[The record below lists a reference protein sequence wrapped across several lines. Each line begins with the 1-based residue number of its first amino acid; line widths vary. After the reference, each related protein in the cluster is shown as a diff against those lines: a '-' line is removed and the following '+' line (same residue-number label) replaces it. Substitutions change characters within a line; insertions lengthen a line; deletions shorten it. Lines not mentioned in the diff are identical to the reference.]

1 MSKGAKLPH
10 SVIAAVRDDT
20 VFRAVA
26 LRRRHDTVEIQWTR
40 QMGAEGGTWEAFAS
54 ECGLGTAS
62 PASGGEAG
70 SHAAVVVGL
79 DPTAIAFYKINAPN
93 VSRDETDAIV
103 RMQAESF
110 LPLPPSQIEVA
121 WRRMPST
128 NGMVDVTIAAA
139 RSDYL
144 ERFVGETRA
153 FRPQTILPACEGT
166 ARTWHELFSERERQ
180 ALIVSIGPRNT
191 QVCLVVHGAV
201 ANAAVLDV
209 GMESLAIV
217 TGESAGSPEATEVI
231 ERFAQD
237 IRSVGESFDWS
248 ESAPWPMLV
257 LSDGSETI
265 GRLVDALNAT
275 GLDARVSLPK
285 TQVLG
290 PLVGLGPED
299 LYEYRAPLG
308 LALMRLDNPA
318 ETLDL
323 FARLNEAEQERKA
336 RSAWYSTT
344 LAVVAAAVM
353 LVVFIGTWYT
363 VDVVTAKRL
372 NELVSLPAFEQARE
386 HQILIETVARHRP
399 DLLGLLADIS
409 AGENNGIELDTLH
422 FKKGQTVTI
431 MGRAGN
437 MEQMWKFQENLLN
450 QKSIRNVEISN
461 SSTDS
466 KSKKIKFT
474 MEFHYRNFT
483 KKDAVL

>member
-1 MSKGAKLPH
+1 
-10 SVIAAVRDDT
+10 
-20 VFRAVA
+20 
-26 LRRRHDTVEIQWTR
+26 
-40 QMGAEGGTWEAFAS
+40 
-54 ECGLGTAS
+54 
-62 PASGGEAG
+62 
-70 SHAAVVVGL
+70 
-79 DPTAIAFYKINAPN
+79 
-93 VSRDETDAIV
+93 
-103 RMQAESF
+103 
-110 LPLPPSQIEVA
+110 
-121 WRRMPST
+121 
-128 NGMVDVTIAAA
+128 VTIAAA

-144 ERFVGETRA
+144 ERFVDDTRA

-191 QVCLVVHGAV
+191 QVCLVVNGSV

-209 GMESLAIV
+209 GMDNLAVV

-265 GRLVDALNAT
+265 DRLVAALNAT
-275 GLDARVSLPK
+275 GLNARVSLPK

-290 PLVGLGPED
+290 TLVGLGPQD

-323 FARLNEAEQERKA
+323 FARLNEAEKERKA

-344 LAVVAAAVM
+344 VAVVAAAVM
-353 LVVFIGTWYT
+353 LVVFIATWYT

-372 NELVSLPAFEQARE
+372 NELVNLPTFEQARE
-386 HQILIETVARHRP
+386 RQNLIETVADHRP
-399 DLLGLLADIS
+399 NVLGLLTDIS
-409 AGENNGIELDTLH
+409 AGENDGIVLDNLH

-431 MGRAGN
+431 VGRAGN

-450 QKSIRNVEISN
+450 QKSIKDVQISN
-461 SSTDS
+461 NSMDP

-474 MEFHYRNFT
+474 MEFHYRSFT